1 MQRLSSTSL
10 LLCCGFLFVFTE
22 TVLSPF
28 YPQFFQQVF
37 GRTDLALTGNYVAT
51 CRLTVLLAAPL
62 WGLLAR
68 RIDAIKL
75 LVIGQSIA
83 ALLTAC
89 LSLASDLTVFF
100 VLTIALLL
108 FKSSYFLFYSALIE
122 LQGKAQQAKTVGQV
136 QQVVHLALIAS
147 TLASAWVL
155 SFEHPLQLFLL
166 VAVLDVIQ
174 VGLCVLVLRQRKTP
188 ESGQSLEAQFLEPQS
203 PEPKTSFDQTQDLQS
218 GLPSEPQQASAST
231 LAQQPSSTPA
241 LAQPSLV
248 QGWPVTTIMGYGL
261 LVLAF
266 SMATN
271 AVRPYLTAYSMNVMQ
286 LDRLQSAWLYLL
298 PSLMALCA
306 YPLLKS
312 RLLQQSGFIQR
323 YAVLLTLLI
332 LSLLGQALASHISL
346 LFLSRMLF
354 GLSLLLAQAQLEL
367 YLFQNAAHSP
377 HWYFSLAST
386 TQHAGQ
392 LLAPL
397 AAALVVGIYGLVAPF
412 WLAAAILLISF
423 MFISIGLNAQ
433 HVSTRSI
440 KHERGIITN

>member
-1 MQRLSSTSL
+1 MQQPSSTSL

-136 QQVVHLALIAS
+136 KLVVHLALIAS

-174 VGLCVLVLRQRKTP
+174 VGLCVLVLRQRKIP
-188 ESGQSLEAQFLEPQS
+188 ESGQSLEPQS
-203 PEPKTSFDQTQDLQS
+203 PQPKPSFDQTQDLQS
-218 GLPSEPQQASAST
+218 GLPVPVEPQQASAPT
-231 LAQQPSSTPA
+231 IAQEPRPA
-241 LAQPSLV
+241 PSLV

-423 MFISIGLNAQ
+423 IFISIGLNAQ
-433 HVSTRSI
+433 HISTRSI

>member
-1 MQRLSSTSL
+1 MQRPSSTSL

-136 QQVVHLALIAS
+136 QLVVHLALIAS

-174 VGLCVLVLRQRKTP
+174 VGLCVLVLRHRKIP
-188 ESGQSLEAQFLEPQS
+188 ESGQSLEPQSLKPQFLEP
-203 PEPKTSFDQTQDLQS
+203 KASFDQTQDLQS
-218 GLPSEPQQASAST
+218 GLPVEPQQASAPT
-231 LAQQPSSTPA
+231 IAQEPRPA
-241 LAQPSLV
+241 PSLV

-423 MFISIGLNAQ
+423 IFISIGLNAQ

>member
-1 MQRLSSTSL
+1 MQRPSSTSL

-108 FKSSYFLFYSALIE
+108 FKSSYFLFYSTLIE

-136 QQVVHLALIAS
+136 QLVVHLALIAS

-174 VGLCVLVLRQRKTP
+174 VGLCVLVLRQRKIP
-188 ESGQSLEAQFLEPQS
+188 ESGQSLEPQS
-203 PEPKTSFDQTQDLQS
+203 PQPKPSFDQTQDLQS
-218 GLPSEPQQASAST
+218 GLPVEPQQASAPT
-231 LAQQPSSTPA
+231 IAQQPSSTLAP
-241 LAQPSLV
+241 AQPSIV

-423 MFISIGLNAQ
+423 IFISIGLNAQ

>member
-1 MQRLSSTSL
+1 MQRPSSTSL

-100 VLTIALLL
+100 LLTIALLL

-136 QQVVHLALIAS
+136 QLVVHLALTAS

-188 ESGQSLEAQFLEPQS
+188 ESGQSLEPQS
-203 PEPKTSFDQTQDLQS
+203 PQPKPSFDQTQDLHS
-218 GLPSEPQQASAST
+218 GLPVPVEPQQASAPT
-231 LAQQPSSTPA
+231 IAQEPRPA
-241 LAQPSLV
+241 PSLV

-423 MFISIGLNAQ
+423 IFISIGLNAQ
-433 HVSTRSI
+433 HISTRSI

>member
-1 MQRLSSTSL
+1 MQRPSSTSL

-136 QQVVHLALIAS
+136 QLVVHLALIAS

-188 ESGQSLEAQFLEPQS
+188 ESGQSLEPQS
-203 PEPKTSFDQTQDLQS
+203 PQPKPSFDQTQDLHS
-218 GLPSEPQQASAST
+218 GLPVPVEPQQASAPT
-231 LAQQPSSTPA
+231 IAQEPRPA
-241 LAQPSLV
+241 PSLV

-433 HVSTRSI
+433 HISTRSI
-440 KHERGIITN
+440 QHERGIITN

>member
-1 MQRLSSTSL
+1 MRLLGSKSL

-75 LVIGQSIA
+75 LIIGQSMA
-83 ALLTAC
+83 AILTAC
-89 LSLASDLTVFF
+89 LSLATNLTVFF
-100 VLTIALLL
+100 TLTIALLL
-108 FKSSYFLFYSALIE
+108 FKSSYFLFYSALIA
-122 LQGKAQQAKTVGQV
+122 LQGKAQQAQTVGQV
-136 QQVVHLALIAS
+136 QLVVHLALIAS

-166 VAVLDVIQ
+166 VAVLDVVQ
-174 VGLCVLVLRQRKTP
+174 VMLCVMVLRQRKTLKP
-188 ESGQSLEAQFLEPQS
+188 VQLQATEPVLEKP
-203 PEPKTSFDQTQDLQS
+203 
-218 GLPSEPQQASAST
+218 
-231 LAQQPSSTPA
+231 
-241 LAQPSLV
+241 
-248 QGWPVTTIMGYGL
+248 QGWPFTTIMGYGL

-312 RLLQQSGFIQR
+312 KWLHQHSFEQR
-323 YAVLLTLLI
+323 YAVLLGLLVM
-332 LSLLGQALASHISL
+332 SLLGQALASHISL
-346 LFLSRMLF
+346 LFLARMLF
-354 GLSLLLAQAQLEL
+354 GLSLLLAQTQLEL

-397 AAALVVGIYGLVAPF
+397 AAALVVGIYGLAAPF
-412 WLAAAILLISF
+412 WLAAFILLLSF
-423 MFISIGLNAQ
+423 IFIAVGLNDRP
-433 HVSTRSI
+433 VSRRSI
-440 KHERGIITN
+440 AHDRGIITN

>member
-1 MQRLSSTSL
+1 MQRPSSTSL

-136 QQVVHLALIAS
+136 QLVVHLALIAS

-174 VGLCVLVLRQRKTP
+174 VGLCVLVLRQRKIP
-188 ESGQSLEAQFLEPQS
+188 ESRQSLEAQFLEPQS
-203 PEPKTSFDQTQDLQS
+203 PQPKPSFDQTQDLQS
-218 GLPSEPQQASAST
+218 GLPVEPQQASAPT
-231 LAQQPSSTPA
+231 IAQEPRPA
-241 LAQPSLV
+241 PSLV

-423 MFISIGLNAQ
+423 IFISIGLNAQ
-433 HVSTRSI
+433 HISTRSI

>member
-1 MQRLSSTSL
+1 MQRPSSTSL

-136 QQVVHLALIAS
+136 QLVVHLALIAS

-188 ESGQSLEAQFLEPQS
+188 ESGQSLEPQS
-203 PEPKTSFDQTQDLQS
+203 PQPKPSFDQTQDLHS
-218 GLPSEPQQASAST
+218 GLPVPVEPQQASAPT
-231 LAQQPSSTPA
+231 IAQEPRPA
-241 LAQPSLV
+241 PSLV

-433 HVSTRSI
+433 HISTRSI

>member
-1 MQRLSSTSL
+1 MQRPSSTSL

-62 WGLLAR
+62 WGLLSR

-89 LSLASDLTVFF
+89 LSLASDLTIFF

-136 QQVVHLALIAS
+136 QLVVHLALIAS

-174 VGLCVLVLRQRKTP
+174 VGLCVMVLRQRKIP
-188 ESGQSLEAQFLEPQS
+188 ESGQSLA
-203 PEPKTSFDQTQDLQS
+203 PKSSFDQTQDLQS
-218 GLPSEPQQASAST
+218 GLPVEPQQAIAPTIAHEPCPAS
-231 LAQQPSSTPA
+231 
-241 LAQPSLV
+241 SLV
-248 QGWPVTTIMGYGL
+248 QGWPVTTIIGYGL

-271 AVRPYLTAYSMNVMQ
+271 AVRPYLTAYSMKVMQ

-312 RLLQQSGFIQR
+312 KWLHQHSFGQR
-323 YAVLLTLLI
+323 YAVLLGLLV

-423 MFISIGLNAQ
+423 IFISIGFNAQ

>member
-1 MQRLSSTSL
+1 MQRPSSTSL

-136 QQVVHLALIAS
+136 QLVVHLALIAS

-188 ESGQSLEAQFLEPQS
+188 ESGQSLEPQS
-203 PEPKTSFDQTQDLQS
+203 PQPKPSFDQTQDLQS
-218 GLPSEPQQASAST
+218 GLPVPVEPQQASAPT
-231 LAQQPSSTPA
+231 IAQEPRPA
-241 LAQPSLV
+241 PSLV

-323 YAVLLTLLI
+323 YAVLLTLLR

-423 MFISIGLNAQ
+423 IFISIGLNAQ

>member
-1 MQRLSSTSL
+1 MQRPSSTSL

-136 QQVVHLALIAS
+136 QLVVHLALIAS

-188 ESGQSLEAQFLEPQS
+188 ESGQSLEPQS
-203 PEPKTSFDQTQDLQS
+203 PQPKPSFDQTQDLQS
-218 GLPSEPQQASAST
+218 GWPVEPQQASVT
-231 LAQQPSSTPA
+231 TIAQEPHPA
-241 LAQPSLV
+241 PSLV
-248 QGWPVTTIMGYGL
+248 QSWPVITIMGYGL

-423 MFISIGLNAQ
+423 IFISIGLNAQ

>member
-1 MQRLSSTSL
+1 MQRPSSTSL

-62 WGLLAR
+62 WGLLSR

-89 LSLASDLTVFF
+89 LSLASDLIIFF

-122 LQGKAQQAKTVGQV
+122 LQGKSQQAKTVGQV
-136 QQVVHLALIAS
+136 QLVVHLALIAS

-174 VGLCVLVLRQRKTP
+174 VGLCVMVLRQRKIP
-188 ESGQSLEAQFLEPQS
+188 ESGQSLA
-203 PEPKTSFDQTQDLQS
+203 PKSSFDQTQDLQS
-218 GLPSEPQQASAST
+218 GLPVEPQQAIAPTITHEPRPAS
-231 LAQQPSSTPA
+231 
-241 LAQPSLV
+241 SLV
-248 QGWPVTTIMGYGL
+248 QGWPVTTIIGYGL

-271 AVRPYLTAYSMNVMQ
+271 AVRPYLTAYSMKVMQ

-312 RLLQQSGFIQR
+312 KWLHQHSFGQR
-323 YAVLLTLLI
+323 YAVLLGLLV

-423 MFISIGLNAQ
+423 IFISIGFNAQ